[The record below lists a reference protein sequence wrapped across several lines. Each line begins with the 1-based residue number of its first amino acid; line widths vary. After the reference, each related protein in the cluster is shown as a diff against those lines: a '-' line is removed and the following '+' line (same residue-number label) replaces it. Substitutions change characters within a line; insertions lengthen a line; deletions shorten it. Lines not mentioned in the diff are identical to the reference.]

1 MCACEC
7 KVDGRIAVFIF
18 DKRDSV
24 RLIKEV
30 WGAFIDSFFGRLEE
44 PLENF
49 DHVFRVLRWLVVAEL
64 VHYGLGLG
72 EDAEQQ
78 LQLTSSLNHV
88 DIEAIF
94 MDNSLGHAPVKNRE
108 AELGDEDGVVLA
120 PVKIVHGVDF
130 VVIIDTTEIGHL
142 FFAYVIL
149 VVLLVQCLRLIVL
162 SLSDQPVNRL
172 AFKWRNALQDVVRV
186 VVKQIV
192 VVYLHIADQ
201 NHMPVLRR
209 FIACV
214 FLRLDLKQAVKFVLR
229 DDLNDIFFG
238 ALVEADVLADLGDA
252 LLLFDLGERDIEV
265 DHVRLNPVEGY
276 LIIRVHDH
284 QLIWVEVE
292 VEVVREI
299 MRKQRMDSR
308 IALQQG
314 WEPF

>member
-1 MCACEC
+1 M
-7 KVDGRIAVFIF
+7 
-18 DKRDSV
+18 
-24 RLIKEV
+24 
-30 WGAFIDSFFGRLEE
+30 
-44 PLENF
+44 
-49 DHVFRVLRWLVVAEL
+49 
-64 VHYGLGLG
+64 HYGLGLG

-284 QLIWVEVE
+284 QLI
-292 VEVVREI
+292 
-299 MRKQRMDSR
+299 
-308 IALQQG
+308 
-314 WEPF
+314 